1 MFLCLPQSG
10 LIKAAFCDFLV
21 VSGVLGDWLPSSHF
35 SPHRESLLQPFPDLC
50 QGLTDVS
57 LWLVKQHHWGH
68 PWKLAGENL
77 TLQIKCICTIPGSV
91 SWSQPGVISE
101 RWSVYLLFPQGCE
114 KQPTDVEP
122 SLRCGSRL
130 LFTAES
136 RLTSLIPPYKA
147 VWESC
152 TNPRMS
158 FIVSLSTFNMFS
170 HSFCKCCCLSLA
182 VSAKKKKRKKKDFP
196 KGMLFQFIIS
206 VLS

>member
-1 MFLCLPQSG
+1 MFLC
-10 LIKAAFCDFLV
+10 
-21 VSGVLGDWLPSSHF
+21 DWWNSIIEAIPGSW
-35 SPHRESLLQPFPDLC
+35 R
-50 QGLTDVS
+50 
-57 LWLVKQHHWGH
+57 
-68 PWKLAGENL
+68 GENL
-77 TLQIKCICTIPGSV
+77 TLHIKCVCTIPGSV
-91 SWSQPGVISE
+91 SWSQPVVISE
-101 RWSVYLLFPQGCE
+101 RWSVCLLFPQGCE

-122 SLRCGSRL
+122 SLPCGSWL
-130 LFTAES
+130 LFTVES

-158 FIVSLSTFNMFS
+158 FIVSLSTFNVFS

-182 VSAKKKKRKKKDFP
+182 VSAKKKRKKKDFP